1 MVSETITQSLYQ
13 KAKSLI
19 ETSELLDNKNL
30 RLHALECFKELGVP
44 TKKVEN
50 YKYCNLAKV
59 LTSKLSLSPSSAH
72 DRQVDSYPTSYQ
84 IIFNNGVL
92 DEKQSVLSDGVS
104 ITQNSQQ
111 FKNQYDDALAAL
123 CDALSINYTIEVEKK
138 AKIPLTFISHHH
150 TDQDEVLCFTRLT
163 IKANEMSESEFV
175 ESFTSH
181 GNSKKYIDALTTVN
195 LEANARLTHQKVI
208 IGDIYDNYI
217 TKVESYLKRDANFN
231 SQTLSTGASLA
242 RNNIYVSIEEQ
253 GAHATVNGLFA
264 TRAEQLNDNFS
275 HIDHKASHTTS
286 EQIFKGVLDDA
297 SKGAFTGKILIHK
310 DAQQVDSTQLNKN
323 LLLDKRAHIDT
334 RPQLEVYA
342 DDVKCAHGAT
352 IGQISEEEVFYLESR
367 GIEKVNAQKIL
378 CHAFAKEVL
387 NSCNN
392 IDLTNWLDQKLFEH
406 FERFALEKIS

>member
-1 MVSETITQSLYQ
+1 MISQQITDSLYTE
-13 KAKSLI
+13 AKKLI
-19 ETSELLDNKNL
+19 ETSELLGNKSE
-30 RLHALECFKELGVP
+30 RLHSLECFKDLGVP

-50 YKYCNLAKV
+50 YKYCNLAKT
-59 LTSKLSLSPSSAH
+59 LTDKINISPSH
-72 DRQVDSYPTSYQ
+72 VENRPLDHYPTSYQ
-84 IIFNNGVL
+84 IIFNNGVF
-92 DEKQSVLSDGVS
+92 DEKISVLSDGVNIS
-104 ITQNSQQ
+104 QDKQQ
-111 FKNQYDDALAAL
+111 FKDDYDDAMEAL

-150 TDQDEVLCFTRLT
+150 TDQNETLCFTRVT
-163 IKANEMSESEFV
+163 IIANELSESEFV
-175 ESFTSH
+175 ESFTSD
-181 GNSKKYIDALTTVN
+181 GSAKKYINALTTIN
-195 LEANARLTHQKVI
+195 LEASARLTHQKVI
-208 IGDIYDNYI
+208 IGDIFDNYI
-217 TKVESYLKRDANFN
+217 TKVEAYLKRDANFN
-231 SQTLSTGASLA
+231 SQTMTTGPSLV
-242 RNNIYVSIEEQ
+242 RNNIYASIDEQ

-264 TRAEQLNDNFS
+264 TRSEQLNDNFS
-275 HIDHKASHTTS
+275 HIDHKAAHTTS
-286 EQIFKGVLDDA
+286 EQIFKGILDDA
-297 SKGAFTGKILIHK
+297 SKGAFTGKILIHR

-392 IDLTNWLDQKLFEH
+392 KDLTAWLDQKLFEH
-406 FERFALEKIS
+406 FERYALEKIS